1 MKTQLSKSGKL
12 NICLLIMLIVT
23 GISKGGEE
31 KQYYKLGI
39 NAQAEQ
45 NYEEAVEHFTKSLA
59 EEEESPE
66 CLANLGLSLRYIS
79 QKYLNEAY
87 KNYMKS
93 LQINPKHEETLGYLG
108 ELYIL
113 QGNLLKAN
121 EILKKLTEME
131 SDEAEILKDKV
142 DKIIGQL
149 KMIKKK

>member
-12 NICLLIMLIVT
+12 IVCISILLI
-23 GISKGGEE
+23 GINISEGSEE
-31 KQYYKLGI
+31 KQYFKLGI

-45 NYEEAVEHFTKSLA
+45 NHEQAVEHFKKSLA

-79 QKYLNEAY
+79 EKYLNEAY
-87 KNYMKS
+87 KNYKKA
-93 LQINPKHEETLGYLG
+93 LQINPKHEETLGYIG

-121 EILKKLTEME
+121 EILKKLNELE
-131 SDEAEILKDKV
+131 SDEAEALQEKL